1 MHMDIEELAGS
12 IATLKAKAG
21 THCPCPNR
29 SQEAMHCTEQAC
41 VDENYGGITG
51 RTCIILQTSY
61 VMSRTDTDASLSAVL
76 HMC

>member
-1 MHMDIEELAGS
+1 MLLQVASGMLCPVLMELLFLLTKG
-12 IATLKAKAG
+12 
-21 THCPCPNR
+21 
-29 SQEAMHCTEQAC
+29 TEQAC